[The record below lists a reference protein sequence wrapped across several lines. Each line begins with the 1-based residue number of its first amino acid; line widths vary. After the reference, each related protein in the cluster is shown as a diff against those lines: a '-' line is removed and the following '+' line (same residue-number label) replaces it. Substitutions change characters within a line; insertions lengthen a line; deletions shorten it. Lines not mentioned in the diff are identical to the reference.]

1 MFLCKLRWAATKERL
16 QFTSFSSKLY
26 LAPAPPPLP
35 FWTGATFNPIANS
48 IKTFPARTPST
59 SCKQCWNRSL
69 LSIFSAWMFKS
80 DQQISRKVQIDKNKW
95 NMFFWNWNKLY
106 RVWLSRGHMMQHLE
120 VYLIF
125 CACIYH
131 PPLLYWR
138 NSHQHWHWYVLI
150 KNIPDICHFFYT
162 SKKFGE

>member
-1 MFLCKLRWAATKERL
+1 MQLIVGRPPRSVCNSHRSLRSYILHWWTA
-16 QFTSFSSKLY
+16 
-26 LAPAPPPLP
+26 APPPPPMP

-48 IKTFPARTPST
+48 IKTFPARTPFT

-95 NMFFWNWNKLY
+95 NMFFLNWNKLY

-131 PPLLYWR
+131 PPILYFI
-138 NSHQHWHWYVLI
+138 SFDIEKYVGHLI
-150 KNIPDICHFFYT
+150 KYCP
-162 SKKFGE
+162 K

>member
-1 MFLCKLRWAATKERL
+1 MQLIVGRPPRSVCNSHRSLRSYILHWWTA
-16 QFTSFSSKLY
+16 
-26 LAPAPPPLP
+26 APPPLP

-48 IKTFPARTPST
+48 IKTFPARTPFT
-59 SCKQCWNRSL
+59 SCKQCWNRSFV
-69 LSIFSAWMFKS
+69 SIYIYSAWMFKS

-131 PPLLYWR
+131 PPILYFI
-138 NSHQHWHWYVLI
+138 SFDIEKYVGHLI
-150 KNIPDICHFFYT
+150 KYCP
-162 SKKFGE
+162 K